1 MAGVTDATE
10 LIMTALSFKGLS
22 LVNKI
27 GDVQVELPLHLIGTV
42 YIAALLALTDAATA
56 PADVILEAQRMN
68 SELALTV
75 SLQPAQREIVSDVV
89 ASYRNIEW
97 EDVAA
102 LAETQSVKLTHSA
115 YSVQLQVRLT
125 THQNA

>member
-1 MAGVTDATE
+1 
-10 LIMTALSFKGLS
+10 MTALSFKGLS

-27 GDVQVELPLHLIGTV
+27 GDVQVELPRHLIGTV

-56 PADVILEAQRMN
+56 PADVILEAQCMN
-68 SELALTV
+68 RELALTV
-75 SLQPAQREIVSDVV
+75 SLQPTRREIVSDVV
-89 ASYRNIEW
+89 ASYRNIER